1 MTGAADSR
9 GEGKGAG
16 SGALSRTVPPARRLL
31 ARRKGV
37 LARLAPWSVA
47 EAGQAFVVGYGV
59 AHAVDQGFDRGVT
72 AGALLGA
79 FTCLAQ
85 SLLPAVHTLMTALGA
100 AGSRLLVVVDRIAGP
115 ASQAPA
121 CPAGR
126 PPAAGAVP
134 SAADVV
140 WPARSGTSAVTGS
153 GTAVPRSTDAAR
165 SGPSTALR
173 SAAAVEF
180 RAVTLSY
187 GVRGARPRGKGE
199 DRQWAGRPGPCGA
212 GRTGRASCP
221 RSPGRCPGRGAAR
234 PGQGV
239 RRPRGR
245 TPGKGAPVRP
255 TPGRK
260 ESSPTW
266 RESHR
271 PSLRCRRSTP
281 SPVPVSR
288 PRGRPS
294 PCRTAGPGTG
304 DSGPRAP
311 RPVP

>member
-1 MTGAADSR
+1 M
-9 GEGKGAG
+9 
-16 SGALSRTVPPARRLL
+16 PPARRLL

-37 LARLAPWSVA
+37 LARLAPWSAA

-85 SLLPAVHTLMTALGA
+85 SLLPAVHTLMTALGK

-134 SAADVV
+134 SAADAV

-153 GTAVPRSTDAAR
+153 GTSVPRSADAAR

-180 RAVTLSY
+180 RAVPLSY

-199 DRQWAGRPGPCGA
+199 DRQGREGRARAVPAGRGGRHAPGRRVGALAGAPRGPARGSADHAAERRGRVLPSGRRPAGKSRRQHGVKATGPPCGV
-212 GRTGRASCP
+212 GVPRPPRTGQS
-221 RSPGRCPGRGAAR
+221 
-234 PGQGV
+234 
-239 RRPRGR
+239 
-245 TPGKGAPVRP
+245 
-255 TPGRK
+255 
-260 ESSPTW
+260 
-266 RESHR
+266 
-271 PSLRCRRSTP
+271 
-281 SPVPVSR
+281 
-288 PRGRPS
+288 
-294 PCRTAGPGTG
+294 TAGPAFSVP
-304 DSGPRAP
+304 DSRA
-311 RPVP
+311 RNR